1 MWVEDS
7 ITGEVFP
14 LSTEDANDYNRYWT
28 VKTHYSSIDEL
39 FKGFKSGNL
48 VGIGGKHAIGK
59 SALAVNLAFNMAQHG
74 TKVCLFSFEMT
85 SEEVVARLLAR
96 MTEIEIS
103 ELQSQIMKRDQTE
116 AVEDA
121 LDLLDTMP
129 LEIHDSPSM
138 TVDAIRE
145 VARKS
150 LCGCDEGILIIDCLQ
165 LIQPSRDC
173 YESVDERLDSI
184 AVSLKR
190 LAMHLR
196 VPVIV
201 TTQLD
206 QTYSLDDAYPLS
218 HYADIVMF
226 LDYAKSNEGPSGFG
240 LPRDIYIA
248 KFRQGPA
255 GDTLRFAFMPELMLF
270 KRFTHSLPSL
280 PKETVQQMP
289 PPWVRPQDSE

>member
-1 MWVEDS
+1 MEFDKQTAEEWRRKVTLTPEEFAQLMGD
-7 ITGEVFP
+7 
-14 LSTEDANDYNRYWT
+14 TEESRPYWS
-28 VKTHYSSIDEL
+28 VKTDYPNMDEL

-74 TKVCLFSFEMT
+74 TKVCLFSFEMV

-96 MTEIEIS
+96 MTEVEIS
-103 ELQSQIMKRDQTE
+103 ELQSQNMRRDQTE
-116 AVEDA
+116 AVEEA

-129 LEIHDSPSM
+129 LEIHASPSM

-145 VARKS
+145 VAQKS
-150 LCGCDEGILIIDCLQ
+150 LCGCVEGILIIDCLQ
-165 LIQPSRDC
+165 LIQPSSDC

-206 QTYSLDDAYPLS
+206 QTYSLDDADPLS
-218 HYADIVMF
+218 YYADIVMF

-240 LPRDIYIA
+240 LQRDIYIA
-248 KFRQGPA
+248 KFRQGPI

-270 KRFTHSLPSL
+270 NGVHS
-280 PKETVQQMP
+280 
-289 PPWVRPQDSE
+289 